1 MISYHTILEVH
12 MKSSKFPLLYL
23 YYCII
28 YHISLTDV
36 KRSVAERKE
45 QITRKL
51 SQSKIPASKQKKEI
65 REEIIEIKTQ
75 IKPDIK
81 KFQDIEQQVKMIS
94 FLLYL
99 YIFKVN

>member
-1 MISYHTILEVH
+1 MHKLLLIGLYFLVLLSLLFKYHYNYIS
-12 MKSSKFPLLYL
+12 
-23 YYCII
+23 
-28 YHISLTDV
+28 DV

-51 SQSKIPASKQKKEI
+51 SCSKVPSSKQKKEL

-81 KFQDIEQQVKMIS
+81 KFQDIEQQVILKFHS
-94 FLLYL
+94 EN
-99 YIFKVN
+99 V

>member
-1 MISYHTILEVH
+1 MYFI
-12 MKSSKFPLLYL
+12 F
-23 YYCII
+23 
-28 YHISLTDV
+28 TDV

-51 SQSKIPASKQKKEI
+51 SSSKIPASKQKKEI

-81 KFQDIEQQVKMIS
+81 KFQDIEQQVIK
-94 FLLYL
+94 LYT
-99 YIFKVN
+99 

>member
-1 MISYHTILEVH
+1 M
-12 MKSSKFPLLYL
+12 
-23 YYCII
+23 
-28 YHISLTDV
+28 

-51 SQSKIPASKQKKEI
+51 SSSKIPASKQKKEI

-81 KFQDIEQQVKMIS
+81 KFHGIEQQVR
-94 FLLYL
+94 
-99 YIFKVN
+99 YIYS

>member
-1 MISYHTILEVH
+1 MLCLLALCICYEYNNYFYECIL
-12 MKSSKFPLLYL
+12 
-23 YYCII
+23 
-28 YHISLTDV
+28 DV

-51 SQSKIPASKQKKEI
+51 SSSKIPASKQKKEI

-81 KFQDIEQQVKMIS
+81 KFQDIEQQVCYC
-94 FLLYL
+94 F
-99 YIFKVN
+99 

>member
-1 MISYHTILEVH
+1 MC
-12 MKSSKFPLLYL
+12 FRFLYL
-23 YYCII
+23 
-28 YHISLTDV
+28 TFFVDV

-81 KFQDIEQQVKMIS
+81 KFQDIEQQVTVKLFNVS
-94 FLLYL
+94 LFFYE
-99 YIFKVN
+99 YF

>member
-1 MISYHTILEVH
+1 MYTETDAKVT
-12 MKSSKFPLLYL
+12 YL
-23 YYCII
+23 V
-28 YHISLTDV
+28 TDV

-51 SQSKIPASKQKKEI
+51 STSKIPASKQKKEI

-81 KFQDIEQQVKMIS
+81 KFHEIEQQVNNCLFKMT
-94 FLLYL
+94 YR
-99 YIFKVN
+99 K

>member
-1 MISYHTILEVH
+1 M
-12 MKSSKFPLLYL
+12 
-23 YYCII
+23 
-28 YHISLTDV
+28 

-51 SQSKIPASKQKKEI
+51 SSSKIPASKQKKEI

-81 KFQDIEQQVKMIS
+81 KFQDIEQQV
-94 FLLYL
+94 YE
-99 YIFKVN
+99 KVNYFILLNIFEHK